1 MVCIYILFIHGH
13 LGFFYLLTIMNSAA
27 VNMGMYIFQD
37 SVFNCFGYI
46 PRSGNA
52 GSLLISEE
60 PYTLSQQLHHIL
72 YSHQNTQR
80 FQFLHTPAK
89 TLFFF

>member
-13 LGFFYLLTIMNSAA
+13 LGFFYLLTTMNSAA
-27 VNMGMYIFQD
+27 MNMGMYIFQD
-37 SVFNCFGYI
+37 SVFNSFGYI

-52 GSLLISEE
+52 GSLLIFEE
-60 PYTLSQQLHHIL
+60 HIL
-72 YSHQNTQR
+72 FHNSCTTFSPKYTKVPV
-80 FQFLHTPAK
+80 FHTPAK